1 MFYRIWCYRWRDL
14 FKTMP
19 AVTLHCTL
27 GFTFNITFS
36 HLPASTRLR
45 FSFCPSNIVFFCLC
59 LPKGRRKDRS
69 QEFKLALGLQLL
81 CISNSDKS
89 QAAVHKADSVSIP
102 RKAAALLSGLSAA
115 TQFGNS
121 AHTRKSSSISQVT
134 GLRASAEIT
143 VS

>member
-19 AVTLHCTL
+19 AMTLHCTL
-27 GFTFNITFS
+27 WFTFNITFS
-36 HLPASTRLR
+36 RLQTTFPWLAQGCVSR
-45 FSFCPSNIVFFCLC
+45 SDRETSFSSAFAFPLD
-59 LPKGRRKDRS
+59 KS

-89 QAAVHKADSVSIP
+89 QAAVHKADPVLIP

-115 TQFGNS
+115 TVWELCPHQ
-121 AHTRKSSSISQVT
+121 
-134 GLRASAEIT
+134 EILQHL
-143 VS
+143 SGYRPQSLC